1 MTDTVQTPTDTQAAD
16 TQPTGAQS
24 SDAQQASDTQRA
36 SDARAAAVP
45 ATDSAGATVSHEEFV
60 YVSPEDPRVEPLI
73 RELAAEYDHRYGDL
87 FGEPASAELYRYPA
101 ENFLPPIG
109 AFALL
114 MRDGVAVAGGAFK
127 RFDQHTTEFKRIW
140 VSSQQRRQGLAKRVL
155 AELEDESRRRGFTR
169 AYLTTGPRQP
179 EAVRL
184 YLGTGWTPL
193 FDPRETAEQ
202 IGIYGFAKSL
212 TAEDLDAREIQAR
225 YDAERAEFLPELQSE
240 AAGESSSADAAG
252 TTDPAN
258 AADATD

>member
-1 MTDTVQTPTDTQAAD
+1 MTDTDQTPTDTHAA
-16 TQPTGAQS
+16 TA
-24 SDAQQASDTQRA
+24 
-36 SDARAAAVP
+36 
-45 ATDSAGATVSHEEFV
+45 HEEFV

-140 VSSQQRRQGLAKRVL
+140 VSSEQRRQGLAKRVL

-193 FDPRETAEQ
+193 FDPRGTAEQ

-212 TAEDLDAREIQAR
+212 TGEDLDAREIQAR
-225 YDAERAEFLPELQSE
+225 YDAERAEFLPELQAE
-240 AAGESSSADAAG
+240 AADPAGGAGSAEAADVPNSADVTAAAQAH
-252 TTDPAN
+252 TD
-258 AADATD
+258 AA